1 MSTAPPLFSSITD
14 VGMPGDVSVTKDRGS
29 SCNLEELEKENQ
41 DLRKENEDLRL
52 ENTRLA
58 REIESLRATNR
69 PLRASMPAPWAS
81 TSPYSPDDK
90 PFMRPTRASQLRKAA
105 AARQKANTHPP
116 GHPHGSVSPANH
128 AQWKHLPA
136 RPHPGNHHHQNNNTN
151 NDWPPS
157 APPSYMQHT
166 ASSAQRKGT
175 HQPAPTD
182 ARARML
188 QHTKQTAR
196 TRKALARLDDSLW
209 RTMQERTEQQQPVAR
224 PIVGG
229 GQAPPPPGQW
239 PLTTGGQLQLSLP
252 IRPAG
257 AAEPRTGSTTTTAT
271 TTAGSP
277 TTASPDESEMMV

>member
-1 MSTAPPLFSSITD
+1 MSTAVPLFSPITD
-14 VGMPGDVSVTKDRGS
+14 VGMPDDVSVTKDRDS
-29 SCNLEELEKENQ
+29 SCNLEELQKENH

-136 RPHPGNHHHQNNNTN
+136 RPHPGNHHHHQNTTNTNN
-151 NDWPPS
+151 NDWPSS

-166 ASSAQRKGT
+166 ASSAQRKGA
-175 HQPAPTD
+175 QPPPTD

-257 AAEPRTGSTTTTAT
+257 GEARTGSTTT
-271 TTAGSP
+271 
-277 TTASPDESEMMV
+277 SPDESERMV

>member
-209 RTMQERTEQQQPVAR
+209 RTMQERTEQHPVAR